1 MPRPLPWPWLESVQN
16 QPDHFETRRRAANCM
31 PMAQVCP
38 AQAQRRMRS
47 CEGNSK
53 ESDPKPDL
61 SQCGVL
67 GHSQDDG
74 SRIMHGTSAA
84 RCTWRWQVS
93 LHDVRKNTTKSSHF
107 CGGTLID
114 GKWVLTAAHCVGSFS
129 QCDLRFVRVIAG
141 AWKHSSES
149 RLREGTS
156 AERGVVRV
164 HKHPRL
170 DSCILG
176 QATATDVTDRN
187 QYSSSATV
195 PFKTS
200 EALQHP

>member
-1 MPRPLPWPWLESVQN
+1 MSTLITEEKSSALHAHASGLSSASPT
-16 QPDHFETRRRAANCM
+16 PDAQLRGAIQRRAT
-31 PMAQVCP
+31 Q
-38 AQAQRRMRS
+38 
-47 CEGNSK
+47 
-53 ESDPKPDL
+53 KPDL

-67 GHSQDDG
+67 GLSQDDG
-74 SRIMHGTSAA
+74 SRIMHGKSAA

-141 AWKHSSES
+141 AWKHNSES

-170 DSCILG
+170 DVCIGKLLPLSQTEISIG
-176 QATATDVTDRN
+176 LVHQ
-187 QYSSSATV
+187 SSA
-195 PFKTS
+195 FNDS
-200 EALQHP
+200 EDFRSFAASLKVWSCRSFGL